1 MAIYYNKVAI
11 RLLIVLSYKNE
22 TGERKNMK
30 KRILLVLIIVL
41 LVFLL
46 SACQTESEEM
56 AEQYKAKVFSITDEI
71 SESGRE
77 SKNIELEIMEGP
89 YEGQI
94 FTSQTAA
101 TMDHYKNFELYH
113 VNDRVLVNF
122 YEDSET
128 GEISVNIMNQ
138 VRAPQMTILFAL
150 FLAVIVAIAGK
161 KGLKTIVALVLTIA
175 CVGFILI
182 PMISK
187 GKNPILAALLCGVII
202 SSITLSIVGGV
213 NRKTLSAVLGTLS
226 GLVCA
231 AILTMIVSNIMHISG
246 ETLED
251 VEMIVVA
258 NIDFDLDIQGIIT
271 AGIFIG
277 CLGAVMDVGM
287 SLASSMVEVKRAS
300 PKMPKS
306 LLFKAGMR
314 VGRDIMGTMAN
325 TLILAYT
332 GGALMQLVAWKIYGY
347 SFTDMMNVQYI
358 AIEVVRAIC
367 GSFGMLLS
375 IPITCLIAANIIN
388 IDLKV
393 LLADIEK

>member
-1 MAIYYNKVAI
+1 
-11 RLLIVLSYKNE
+11 
-22 TGERKNMK
+22 MK
-30 KRILLVLIIVL
+30 KHILAVSIILI

-46 SACQTESEEM
+46 SACQTESEF
-56 AEQYKAKVFSITDEI
+56 ATQRFKAKVISITDAEPYLGSEI
-71 SESGRE
+71 D
-77 SKNIELEIMEGP
+77 NVELEILEGP
-89 YEGQI
+89 NKGQI
-94 FTSQTAA
+94 FTARTAA

-113 VNDRVLVNF
+113 INDHVLVSF
-122 YEDSET
+122 YESSET
-128 GEISVNIMNQ
+128 GELSANIINQ
-138 VRAPQMTILFAL
+138 MRAPQIAILFIL
-150 FLAVIVAIAGK
+150 FLAIIVVIAGK
-161 KGLKTIVALVLTIA
+161 KGLKTIAALILTIA

-187 GKNPILAALLCGVII
+187 GRNPILAALLCGII
-202 SSITLSIVGGV
+202 IISITLTIVGGV
-213 NRKTLSAVLGTLS
+213 NRKTLSAILGTLS

-231 AILTMIVSNIMHISG
+231 AILTIVVSNIMHLTG
-246 ETLED
+246 DTLED

-258 NIDFDLDIQGIIT
+258 NIDFDLDIRGILT

-287 SLASSMVEVKRAS
+287 SLASSMVEIKAANPRI
-300 PKMPKS
+300 PKT

-332 GGALMQLVAWKIYGY
+332 GGALMELVAWKIYGY
-347 SFTDMMNVQYI
+347 SFVDMMNVQYI

-367 GSFGMLLS
+367 GSFGMLLT
-375 IPITCLIAANIIN
+375 IPITCLISANIIN
-388 IDLKV
+388 IDLRA